1 MGECAAKGPLIRGA
15 PAEIGYGLAPR
26 VRGRGYGRRMVAELV
41 SILQG
46 VGVSEI
52 RAQTSADNIASRRV
66 LERAGFQ
73 IVVSPQGRQRC
84 RTSSDLGALTRAG
97 QTAMLTREPR

>member
-26 VRGRGYGRRMVAELV
+26 VRGREYGRRMVAELV

-66 LERAGFQ
+66 LERAGFRNL
-73 IVVSPQGRQRC
+73 S
-84 RTSSDLGALTRAG
+84 
-97 QTAMLTREPR
+97 